1 MVAVRNL
8 TTDFKGKQLSDVPID
23 AGLSDKRRR
32 GRFSP
37 ADVPRNPVEVRLV
50 MTDERRAM
58 YERMA
63 HEIAEWKAGRGPK
76 PRALYLGPE

>member
-1 MVAVRNL
+1 MGAVVSVANSVAARGGNSVYRVTKHHMARVGTSCAEGEL
-8 TTDFKGKQLSDVPID
+8 QA
-23 AGLSDKRRR
+23 AGQKSTL
-32 GRFSP
+32 
-37 ADVPRNPVEVRLV
+37 
-50 MTDERRAM
+50 TDERRAM